1 MLGQN
6 FRNKLIAKWTKEKGV
21 FTKLLEQ
28 GIKILLIKECKKIR
42 NIKIDITSTS
52 TQIIKG
58 EIQKIKISAEDI
70 NYKDVFFDELRL
82 ESDNLNINFKL
93 TTKELFFTN
102 DPLIEFKISWSQ
114 DSLKKILLSKNW
126 NWIGDNISKEILN
139 KEKLIDIKIKN
150 AQLLMRASKK
160 DIDINQ
166 DEKINI
172 KTEKGKVYLENK
184 TYNKKIQI
192 PIEDKIYIKNINIEN
207 NLINVFASSS
217 ISF

>member
-6 FRNKLIAKWTKEKGV
+6 FSNEMIAKWIKEKGI

-42 NIKIDITSTS
+42 NLKIDIISTS

-58 EIQKIKISAEDI
+58 EIKKIIISAGDI
-70 NYKDVFFDELRL
+70 NYKDLFFDELQL
-82 ESDNLNINFKL
+82 EADNLKVNFKL
-93 TTKELFFTN
+93 TNKELFLSN
-102 DPLIEFKISWSQ
+102 NPLIKFKISLSQ
-114 DSLKKILLSKNW
+114 SSLRKVLLSKNW

-139 KEKLIDIKIKN
+139 KEKLVDIKIMN
-150 AQLLMRASKK
+150 DQLLVKASKK
-160 DIDINQ
+160 NIAIHQ
-166 DEKINI
+166 EEKIDV

-184 TYNKKIQI
+184 EYNKIMKI
-192 PIEDKIYIKNINIEN
+192 PIEDKIYIKHLYIEN
-207 NLINVFASSS
+207 NSINIFASSS